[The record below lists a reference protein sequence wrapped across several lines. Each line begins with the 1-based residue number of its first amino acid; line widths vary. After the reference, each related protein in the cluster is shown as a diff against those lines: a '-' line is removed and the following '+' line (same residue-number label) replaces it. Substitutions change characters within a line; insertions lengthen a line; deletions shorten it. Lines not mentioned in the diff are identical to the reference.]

1 VTRVAVVIPTLNEAS
16 RLPGLLEDLHGV
28 PLPLDVTVVDGGSR
42 DDTVSVAQAAGARV
56 MSTKAGRAT
65 QMNAG
70 ASTASAEWLC
80 FLHADVRL
88 PQPARDDFVQA
99 ITVSGSDVAVWR
111 LAIDGRGWWLRT
123 VEYGALVRD
132 RLGGLPYGDQGLIV
146 RRALFDRLGGFPDIP
161 VLEDVAFV
169 RMVRRTSTIRRLPS
183 PVVVSARR
191 WETEGPYR
199 TWLRNS
205 ALLIAYLLGAS
216 PHRLARWYPPHRA

>member
-1 VTRVAVVIPTLNEAS
+1 MTRVAVIIPALNEAS
-16 RLPGLLEDLHGV
+16 LLAGLLEDLRAV
-28 PLPLDVTVVDGGSR
+28 PLSLDVTVVDGGSR
-42 DDTVSVAQAAGARV
+42 DDTVSVARAAGARIV
-56 MSTKAGRAT
+56 STEAGRAT

-70 ASTASAEWLC
+70 ASTADAEWLC

-88 PQPARDDFVQA
+88 PEAAREDFVRA
-99 ITVSGSDVAVWR
+99 VDVRDTDVAVWR

-146 RRALFDRLGGFPDIP
+146 RRAIFEQLGGFPDIP

-169 RMVRRTSTIRRLPS
+169 RAVRRTTTIRRLSS

-199 TWLRNS
+199 TWFRNS
-205 ALLIAYLLGAS
+205 ALLIAYRLGVS
-216 PHRLARWYPPHRA
+216 PRRLARWYPRHSP

>member
-1 VTRVAVVIPTLNEAS
+1 VKVA
-16 RLPGLLEDLHGV
+16 R
-28 PLPLDVTVVDGGSR
+28 
-42 DDTVSVAQAAGARV
+42 AAGARV
-56 MSTKAGRAT
+56 VSTKAGRAT

-70 ASTASAEWLC
+70 ASAANAEWLC

-99 ITVSGSDVAVWR
+99 VTVSGSDVAVWR
-111 LAIDGRGWWLRT
+111 LAIDGRGWWFRT
-123 VEYGALVRD
+123 VEYGALVRE

-146 RRALFDRLGGFPDIP
+146 RRALFDGLGGFPDIP

-169 RMVRRTSTIRRLPS
+169 RAVRRTATIRRLSS

-199 TWLRNS
+199 TWFRNS
-205 ALLIAYLLGAS
+205 ALLVAYLLGAS

>member
-1 VTRVAVVIPTLNEAS
+1 MTHVAVVIPTLNEAA
-16 RLPGLLEDLHGV
+16 RLPDLLDDLHHV
-28 PLPLDVTVVDGGSR
+28 RIPLDVTVVDGGSR
-42 DDTVSVAQAAGARV
+42 DDTASLARAAGARV
-56 MSTKAGRAT
+56 LSTKAGRAT

-70 ASTASAEWLC
+70 ASSADAEWLC

-88 PQPARDDFVQA
+88 PEPARDDFVQA
-99 ITVSGSDVAVWR
+99 VNGSGSDVAVWR

-132 RLGGLPYGDQGLIV
+132 RLGLPYGDQGLIV
-146 RRALFDRLGGFPDIP
+146 RRALFERLGGFPDIP

-169 RMVRRTSTIRRLPS
+169 RTARRASTIRRLSS

-191 WETEGPYR
+191 WEAEGPYR
-199 TWLRNS
+199 TWFRNS
-205 ALLIAYLLGAS
+205 ALLVAYLLGAS